1 MIADRELL
9 LARLRRLAASIDS
22 RSSLGRRVRA
32 RLADELGDH
41 RTILAV
47 VREATAA
54 GDSVARAAALRLA
67 HHHLLGPGCPRRAQL
82 RRGLSTEL
90 IAEGARTGRD
100 PDLLRGL
107 LCQAVDLF
115 VDGDRR
121 AERGLAE
128 LRSALAR
135 RPDPA
140 ISGAVRAI
148 EVMLSIRA
156 GHLDRAEADAGAWYG
171 KASGDDAASVYRA
184 QIAAVRW
191 YQGRVAELLPPL
203 AGRLHDP
210 SLTTAGIGPHA
221 MLALAAAAAGDRLAA
236 ESALASSTWRET
248 PRSGWWLASMFV
260 VVEAAFL
267 VGDAETCARVHE
279 ILAPYADQ
287 LALAGPAVVCFGS
300 MRHASGLAALGSGD
314 VDGAVTHLR
323 LAVQDNLALRHWP
336 ALIRSRARYAQA
348 LARRCHP
355 DDDALAQRQLLAAR
369 EEAALLGLPLELRDE
384 TPAGGRVPVTCRR
397 EGQRWLFRFD
407 GRDVRVRSS
416 TGMPH
421 LAVLL
426 ADPARDIAA
435 VDLAAGVEAL
445 NTPPVNSTA
454 RDVADPGARERV
466 RHAVSKAIRRAID
479 AIGRVDAELG
489 RHLTATVRTGTH
501 CSYRP

>member
-1 MIADRELL
+1 MIAERELL

-32 RLADELGDH
+32 RLAGELGDH
-41 RTILAV
+41 GAILAV

-67 HHHLLGPGCPRRAQL
+67 HHHLLGPGCPRRPQL

-90 IAEGARTGRD
+90 IAESARTGRD
-100 PDLLRGL
+100 TDLLQGL

-128 LRSALAR
+128 LRNALGR
-135 RPDPA
+135 RPDQG

-156 GHLDRAEADAGAWYG
+156 GRLDRAEADAETRYERA
-171 KASGDDAASVYRA
+171 AARGDDAAASVYWA
-184 QIAAVRW
+184 QVAAVRW

-203 AGRLHDP
+203 AGRVHDP
-210 SLTTAGIGPHA
+210 SLTTAGIGPYA

-236 ESALASSTWRET
+236 ESALASSTGRDT

-260 VVEAAFL
+260 GAEAAFKL
-267 VGDAETCARVHE
+267 GDAETCARVHE
-279 ILAPYADQ
+279 IIAPYADRP
-287 LALAGPAVVCFGS
+287 ALAGAAVVCFGS
-300 MRHASGLAALGSGD
+300 TRHASGLAALGSGD

-336 ALIRSRARYAQA
+336 ALIRSRTRYAQA
-348 LARRCHP
+348 LARRRQP
-355 DDDALAQRQLLAAR
+355 DDDALAQRQMLAAR
-369 EEAALLGLPLELRDE
+369 EEAAALALPLDLSDE
-384 TPAGGRVPVTCRR
+384 APAGDRARVTCRR

-407 GRDVRVRSS
+407 GREVRVPSS
-416 TGMPH
+416 AGMPH

-435 VDLAAGVEAL
+435 VDLAAGVDAL
-445 NTPPVNSTA
+445 RTAA
-454 RDVADPGARERV
+454 RDELDPGARERV
-466 RHAVSKAIRRAID
+466 RHAVSKAIRRAIGS
-479 AIGRVDAELG
+479 IGRVDAELG
-489 RHLTATVRTGTH
+489 RHLDATVRTGTR

>member
-32 RLADELGDH
+32 RLASEQGDH
-41 RTILAV
+41 AAILAV

-54 GDSVARAAALRLA
+54 GDSGTRAAALRLA

-90 IAEGARTGRD
+90 VAESARTGRD
-100 PDLLRGL
+100 TDLLRGL

-115 VDGDRR
+115 VDGDHR

-128 LRSALAR
+128 LRTVLDR
-135 RPDPA
+135 RPDPE

-156 GHLDRAEADAGAWYG
+156 GRLDRAEADAGDRYARATALG
-171 KASGDDAASVYRA
+171 HDDAASVYWA
-184 QIAAVRW
+184 QVAAVRW

-203 AGRLHDP
+203 AGSVHDP
-210 SLTTAGIGPHA
+210 SLTTAGIGPYA

-236 ESALASSTWRET
+236 ESALASLTSRDT

-260 VVEAAFL
+260 VAEAAFRL
-267 VGDAETCARVHE
+267 GDAETCARVHE

-287 LALAGPAVVCFGS
+287 PALAGPAVVCFGS
-300 MRHASGLAALGSGD
+300 TRHASGLAALGSGD
-314 VDGAVTHLR
+314 VDGAATHLR

-336 ALIRSRARYAQA
+336 ALIRSRTRYAQA

-369 EEAALLGLPLELRDE
+369 EEAAVLALPLDLRAE
-384 TPAGGRVPVTCRR
+384 IPAGDGFPVTCRR
-397 EGQRWLFRFD
+397 EGQRWLFRFG
-407 GRDVRVRSS
+407 GRDVRVPSS
-416 TGMPH
+416 AGMPH

-435 VDLAAGVEAL
+435 ADLAAGVDAL
-445 NTPPVNSTA
+445 RTA
-454 RDVADPGARERV
+454 DRDGLEPGARERV
-466 RHAVSKAIRRAID
+466 RHAVSKAIRRAI
-479 AIGRVDAELG
+479 ASIARVDAELG